1 MKIPNKRY
9 DLRRF
14 NLGFSL
20 GINVAMTNLE
30 TQTPFKDPDV
40 NLELK
45 SVDAHGQAGI
55 NLGLITNLNL
65 HNNIDVRFV
74 PAVSLQQRNF
84 DLYLVM
90 KNGKDSIAKRQLEA
104 AYLELPFYVKFKSN
118 YYRNMRVYYG
128 QGIKYSLNL
137 ASDRKVRNDPNVLK
151 INSQDIALEFAF
163 GIDLYGDKLKLT
175 PELRYS
181 MGLPDIFV
189 RKNTYFSGGIS
200 GMRNQM
206 LLISLNFE

>member
-1 MKIPNKRY
+1 
-9 DLRRF
+9 
-14 NLGFSL
+14 
-20 GINVAMTNLE
+20 MTNLE

-40 NLELK
+40 NLELR

-137 ASDRKVRNDPNVLK
+137 ASGRVDQFSLWVCVQLQNYAPTGVTVTMIL
-151 INSQDIALEFAF
+151 
-163 GIDLYGDKLKLT
+163 
-175 PELRYS
+175 
-181 MGLPDIFV
+181 GLA
-189 RKNTYFSGGIS
+189 G
-200 GMRNQM
+200 
-206 LLISLNFE
+206 